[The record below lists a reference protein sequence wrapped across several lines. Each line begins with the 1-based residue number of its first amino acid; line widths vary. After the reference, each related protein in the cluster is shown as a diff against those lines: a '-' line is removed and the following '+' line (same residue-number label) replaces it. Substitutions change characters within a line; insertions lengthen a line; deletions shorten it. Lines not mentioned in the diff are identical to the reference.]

1 MNFEEF
7 EINIDEIE
15 ELENVE
21 LPEAASGIGCSCTI
35 IL

>member
-21 LPEAASGIGCSCTI
+21 LPERGCGFGCNCGSTK
-35 IL
+35 